1 MNKTVKLIV
10 FFSILVALF
19 IIAIIIFKVFSK
31 DNLYC
36 DIFIN
41 VNQSSLSE
49 NLYNV
54 ERKCE
59 YETKKVEFSTNDKT
73 KYIINDIDYGIHSIS
88 SNYYIKIDEDKTLN
102 LELYTDYFHLSHRDA
117 NLQYNISI
125 NSTDTELEI
134 VVNIK
139 CDRTGE
145 KTKTFES
152 TKKIKVSD
160 LTKPVKMNFY
170 FGS

>member
-1 MNKTVKLIV
+1 MNKRMKLIV
-10 FFSILVALF
+10 VLSILVALF
-19 IIAIIIFKVFSK
+19 IIATIIFMVYSK
-31 DNLYC
+31 DNLCC
-36 DIFIN
+36 DVFIN

-49 NLYNV
+49 SLYNV

-73 KYIINDIDYGIHSIS
+73 KYIINDIDYGMHSIS
-88 SNYYIKIDEDKTLN
+88 SNYHIKIDEDKTLN

-117 NLQYNISI
+117 DLQYTISI

-134 VVNIK
+134 VVDIK
-139 CDRTGE
+139 CERTGE

-152 TKKIKVSD
+152 KEKIKVSD
-160 LTKPVKMNFY
+160 LNKPVKMDFY